1 MLYSAQQR
9 RERERERKH
18 LFTVAKRNTGRSQT
32 EVNDSVYLQDVDKN
46 RWKGQAPVA
55 HTCNPSYSGGRD

>member
-18 LFTVAKRNTGRSQT
+18 LFTVAKRNTGRSKQKLMILFT
-32 EVNDSVYLQDVDKN
+32 Y
-46 RWKGQAPVA
+46 RM
-55 HTCNPSYSGGRD
+55 